1 MPFPKPRGTCTRG
14 LLRTNRRV
22 VHTRGWP
29 WHPKNKHDRHPP
41 MHPPL
46 GPPGKQLHCHGFS
59 TLGLLE
65 PSPNPNRDPPHIL
78 NLYLSP
84 TPMLTLHLT
93 LTCALA
99 LIQALMEIT
108 GPVSLQP
115 CLRPWTEPHPI
126 RGSLPMDIQVL
137 ILKHHEYRSKPLQY
151 YSVWKWNI
159 IISFPLLG
167 WSCPR
172 RLLRPNE

>member
-1 MPFPKPRGTCTRG
+1 MTGTLPCTLLWVPKGNNCTAMDSATWASWN
-14 LLRTNRRV
+14 LALTPTV
-22 VHTRGWP
+22 
-29 WHPKNKHDRHPP
+29 
-41 MHPPL
+41 
-46 GPPGKQLHCHGFS
+46 
-59 TLGLLE
+59 TLPIL
-65 PSPNPNRDPPHIL
+65 L

-84 TPMLTLHLT
+84 TLMLTLHLT
-93 LTCALA
+93 LTRALA
-99 LIQALMEIT
+99 LIQALMEIA

-115 CLRPWTEPHPI
+115 CLCPWTEPHPI

-137 ILKHHEYRSKPLQY
+137 ILKHHAYRSKPLQY